1 MTRLRTNEL
10 RNKEKSELLKT
21 LSEHKKELSQLRVA
35 QQVSGTATKLG
46 KINVM
51 RKNVAR
57 VLTVLNQTEKANLKK
72 FYAGKKWQPKV
83 IRAKLTKRRRQ
94 ALTHK
99 EARSKTRKQIRAKS
113 KFPMRVF
120 AVKL

>member
-1 MTRLRTNEL
+1 MTKLRTSEL

-57 VLTVLNQTEKANLKK
+57 VLTVLNQTEKANLRK
-72 FYAGKKWQPKV
+72 FYADKKWQPKV

-94 ALTHK
+94 ALTTK
-99 EARSKTRKQIRAKS
+99 EARSKTRRQIRMAS
-113 KFPMRVF
+113 KFPKRTF